1 LIYFDNAATTFPKPP
16 AVVQAANDALRF
28 YGGNPGRSGHRMSM
42 AVSEKVYDV
51 RRKAGAFFGAEPE
64 NVIFTLNCTHALNIA
79 LQGVMAEGGHII
91 ASCLDH
97 NAVLRPLE
105 AMAQKG
111 QISYSVADVI
121 ESDPEK
127 TLDNF
132 ACLICPD
139 TKAIVCTHASNVT
152 GTLLPVE
159 KLGQLCRE
167 RGLLF
172 ILDAA
177 QTAGTL
183 PVKLSMGPDIICTA
197 GHKGLLA
204 APGTGLLVLRP
215 GLALPP
221 LMQGGTG
228 SNSLELLQPDFA
240 PDRYEPGTLNTV
252 GVLSLGAG
260 LLEISRR
267 GVPRIYHHEMALCTR
282 VYEELSRMPGVSLLA
297 QSFKLGEK
305 APIVSFN
312 LNKLDSNTVA
322 SRLSEQGFA
331 LRGGFHCA
339 ALAHPYLGTQQ
350 QGAVRF
356 SPGVFNTPR
365 EVEMFL
371 STVRKIAQGQ

>member
-1 LIYFDNAATTFPKPP
+1 MIYFDNAATTFPKPP

-111 QISYSVADVI
+111 QISYSIADVI

-204 APGTGLLVLRP
+204 APGPGCWCFGRGLRC
-215 GLALPP
+215 
-221 LMQGGTG
+221 
-228 SNSLELLQPDFA
+228 
-240 PDRYEPGTLNTV
+240 
-252 GVLSLGAG
+252 
-260 LLEISRR
+260 RR
-267 GVPRIYHHEMALCTR
+267 
-282 VYEELSRMPGVSLLA
+282 
-297 QSFKLGEK
+297 
-305 APIVSFN
+305 
-312 LNKLDSNTVA
+312 
-322 SRLSEQGFA
+322 
-331 LRGGFHCA
+331 
-339 ALAHPYLGTQQ
+339 
-350 QGAVRF
+350 
-356 SPGVFNTPR
+356 
-365 EVEMFL
+365 
-371 STVRKIAQGQ
+371 